1 MRELL
6 PLSFIVLSVGLWIMT
21 KRLSLG
27 KDVTISL
34 HAASGKKIQI
44 FFSFLLSIVSVLIS
58 LFAFWL
64 DQRYSLQGILALLF
78 LLGVGCVLIAAGV
91 PDVEGLS
98 RKVHRIAA
106 YCIVAIIPVVVGLLL
121 SAKLS
126 LIAMIWSVLV
136 EIMLLTLCFML
147 IFVHEARKYFLFYQ
161 FLYLGLFFSV
171 LLVASYL

>member
-1 MRELL
+1 
-6 PLSFIVLSVGLWIMT
+6 MT
-21 KRLSLG
+21 KRLRLG

-34 HAASGKKIQI
+34 HAASEKRIQL
-44 FFSFLLSIVSVLIS
+44 FFAFLLSIVSVLIS

-78 LLGVGCVLIAAGV
+78 LLGVGCVLIAAWV

-106 YCIVAIIPVVVGLLL
+106 YCIVAVIPVIVGLLL
-121 SAKLS
+121 SANLS
-126 LIAMIWSVLV
+126 LVAMVWSMLV
-136 EIMLLTLCFML
+136 EVVLLSLCLML
-147 IFVHEARKYFLFYQ
+147 IFVQGARKYFLFYQ